1 MPNGVSLYGFT
12 ILTMLYIEEKT
23 DESGYF
29 GRRSGDQN
37 L

>member
-1 MPNGVSLYGFT
+1 MDLQF
-12 ILTMLYIEEKT
+12 LTMLYIEEKT